1 MDALNQRLQL
11 WPVNALPS
19 HRIARRPSASHTVIF
34 AELAAVG
41 VLLATNTLAFGG
53 DTHTW
58 GNTSLGHCGDNYPRL
73 PHQTVR
79 RRQEPQNLSPSLQST
94 HRQFA

>member
-58 GNTSLGHCGDNYPRL
+58 GNTSLGHAETTIHAFPIKQFDGGKSPRI
-73 PHQTVR
+73 
-79 RRQEPQNLSPSLQST
+79 
-94 HRQFA
+94 